1 MSEVTA
7 SLVKELR
14 DKTGA
19 GMMDCKNALVETNGN
34 IEESID
40 WLRKKGISGAEKK
53 SARVAADGVIAVSI
67 NTDAAALVEIN
78 SETDFVSRNPDF
90 QKFAKNIS
98 EIALINGQTIEELK
112 KAKYLDSGK
121 SVEEALTDLIG
132 LIGENIVLRRSSLL
146 KNANNNIFSSYIHG
160 QVNEGLGKIGV
171 ILSLESNIDSDKI
184 KDLGKQIAMHIAA
197 SKPMAI
203 SSDDVDPEVIERERS
218 ILVEQAK
225 DSGKPDNIIEKM
237 VDGRIS
243 KFFSEITLL
252 DQTWVIDGESK
263 VSKII
268 KDLEKDLSCNILI
281 KDFKYFVLGEGI
293 EVDKKDFATE
303 VAEQINN

>member
-146 KNANNNIFSSYIHG
+146 KNTNNNIFSSYIHG

-171 ILSLESNIDSDKI
+171 ILSLESNIANDKI
-184 KDLGKQIAMHIAA
+184 ENLGKQIAMHIAA

-268 KDLEKDLSCNILI
+268 QDLEKDLSCNIRI

>member
-1 MSEVTA
+1 M
-7 SLVKELR
+7 
-14 DKTGA
+14 
-19 GMMDCKNALVETNGN
+19 
-34 IEESID
+34 
-40 WLRKKGISGAEKK
+40 
-53 SARVAADGVIAVSI
+53 
-67 NTDAAALVEIN
+67 
-78 SETDFVSRNPDF
+78 
-90 QKFAKNIS
+90 
-98 EIALINGQTIEELK
+98 
-112 KAKYLDSGK
+112 
-121 SVEEALTDLIG
+121 
-132 LIGENIVLRRSSLL
+132 
-146 KNANNNIFSSYIHG
+146 HG

>member
-146 KNANNNIFSSYIHG
+146 KNTNNNIFSYYIHG

-171 ILSLESNIDSDKI
+171 ILSLESNITSDKI

-197 SKPMAI
+197 SKPLAI

>member
-67 NTDAAALVEIN
+67 NTDSAALVEIN

-98 EIALINGQTIEELK
+98 EIALLHGQTIEELK

-146 KNANNNIFSSYIHG
+146 KNTNNNIFSSYIHG

-171 ILSLESNIDSDKI
+171 ILSLETNITSDKI
-184 KDLGKQIAMHIAA
+184 EDLGKQIAMHIAA

-268 KDLEKDLSCNILI
+268 QDLEKDLSCNILI

-293 EVDKKDFATE
+293 EVEKKDFATE

>member
-19 GMMDCKNALVETNGN
+19 GMMDCKNALVETNAN
-34 IEESID
+34 IEEAVD

-53 SARVAADGVIAVSI
+53 SSRVAADGVITVSM
-67 NTDAAALVEIN
+67 NNEAAALVEIN

-90 QKFAKNIS
+90 QNFARNIS
-98 EIALINGQTIEELK
+98 DIALLSGSTIEALK
-112 KAKYLDSGK
+112 SAKYTNSEK
-121 SVEEALTDLIG
+121 TVEESLTDLIG
-132 LIGENIVLRRSSLL
+132 LIGENIVLRRTYLL
-146 KNANNNIFSSYIHG
+146 SKSANSIFSSYIHG
-160 QVNEGLGKIGV
+160 QISEGLGKIGV
-171 ILSLESNIDSDKI
+171 IISIESNGDIDKI
-184 KDLGKQIAMHIAA
+184 NAFGKQLAMHIAA
-197 SKPMAI
+197 SKPIAI
-203 SSDDVDPEVIERERS
+203 DSEGVDNTVIERERS
-218 ILVEQAK
+218 ILIEQAK

-237 VDGRIS
+237 VEGRIS

-263 VSKII
+263 VSKIL
-268 KDLEKDLSCNILI
+268 KDLENELSCSILI
-281 KDFKYFVLGEGI
+281 KDFKYFILGEGI
-293 EVDKKDFATE
+293 EVEKKDFATE

>member
-90 QKFAKNIS
+90 QKFAKIIS
-98 EIALINGQTIEELK
+98 EIALINVQTIEELK

-146 KNANNNIFSSYIHG
+146 KNLNNNIFSSYIHG

-268 KDLEKDLSCNILI
+268 QDLEKDLSCNILI

-293 EVDKKDFATE
+293 EVEKKDFATE

>member
-98 EIALINGQTIEELK
+98 EIALIHGQTIDELK

-132 LIGENIVLRRSSLL
+132 LIGENIVLRRSSILM
-146 KNANNNIFSSYIHG
+146 NTNNNIFSSYIHG

-171 ILSLESNIDSDKI
+171 ILSLESNITSDKI
-184 KDLGKQIAMHIAA
+184 ENLGKQIAMHIAA

>member
-90 QKFAKNIS
+90 QKFSKNIS
-98 EIALINGQTIEELK
+98 EIALLHGQTIEDLK

-146 KNANNNIFSSYIHG
+146 KNLNNNIFSSYIHG

-268 KDLEKDLSCNILI
+268 QDLEKDLSCNILI

-293 EVDKKDFATE
+293 EVEKKDFATE

>member
-98 EIALINGQTIEELK
+98 EIALLHGQTIDELK

-146 KNANNNIFSSYIHG
+146 KNTNNNIFSSYIHG

-171 ILSLESNIDSDKI
+171 ILSLETNITSDKI
-184 KDLGKQIAMHIAA
+184 EDLGKKIAMHIAA

-263 VSKII
+263 VSKIV

>member
-98 EIALINGQTIEELK
+98 EIALLHGQTIEELK
-112 KAKYLDSGK
+112 KAKYLESDK

-146 KNANNNIFSSYIHG
+146 KNTNNNIFSSYIHG

-171 ILSLESNIDSDKI
+171 ILSLETNITSDKI
-184 KDLGKQIAMHIAA
+184 EDLGKQIAMHIAA

>member
-98 EIALINGQTIEELK
+98 EIALSHGQTIDQLK
-112 KAKYLDSGK
+112 KANYLDSSK

-132 LIGENIVLRRSSLL
+132 LIGENIVLRRSSIL
-146 KNANNNIFSSYIHG
+146 KNTNNNIFSSYIHG

-171 ILSLESNIDSDKI
+171 ILSLESNITSDKI
-184 KDLGKQIAMHIAA
+184 ENLGKQVAMHIAA

>member
-98 EIALINGQTIEELK
+98 EIALLNGQTIEELK

-146 KNANNNIFSSYIHG
+146 KNVNNNIFSSYIHG

-268 KDLEKDLSCNILI
+268 QDLEKDLSCNILI

>member
-53 SARVAADGVIAVSI
+53 SARVAADGVVAVSI

-98 EIALINGQTIEELK
+98 EIALLHGQTIDDLK
-112 KAKYLDSGK
+112 KAISRHATSKLKSKKIDSIKTLGFRG
-121 SVEEALTDLIG
+121 EALSSIASVSSENSSFSTTLLSTDKNQLSFFPI
-132 LIGENIVLRRSSLL
+132 IV
-146 KNANNNIFSSYIHG
+146 SYP
-160 QVNEGLGKIGV
+160 
-171 ILSLESNIDSDKI
+171 
-184 KDLGKQIAMHIAA
+184 A
-197 SKPMAI
+197 KP
-203 SSDDVDPEVIERERS
+203 VIELLLYT
-218 ILVEQAK
+218 IN
-225 DSGKPDNIIEKM
+225 G
-237 VDGRIS
+237 IS
-243 KFFSEITLL
+243 TSLSE
-252 DQTWVIDGESK
+252 
-263 VSKII
+263 
-268 KDLEKDLSCNILI
+268 
-281 KDFKYFVLGEGI
+281 
-293 EVDKKDFATE
+293 
-303 VAEQINN
+303 

>member
-98 EIALINGQTIEELK
+98 EIALLHGQTIDDLK

-146 KNANNNIFSSYIHG
+146 KNTNNNIFSYYIHG

-171 ILSLESNIDSDKI
+171 ILSLESNITSDKI
-184 KDLGKQIAMHIAA
+184 ENLGKQIAMHIAA

-225 DSGKPDNIIEKM
+225 DSGKPDNIIQKM

>member
-19 GMMDCKNALVETNGN
+19 GMMDCKNALVESNAN
-34 IEESID
+34 IEEAID

-53 SARVAADGVIAVSI
+53 SARVAADGVITVSV
-67 NTDAAALVEIN
+67 NNEAASLVEIN

-90 QKFAKNIS
+90 QNFAKNIS
-98 EIALINGQTIEELK
+98 DIALLYGNSIEELK
-112 KAKYLDSGK
+112 KAKYTNSEK
-121 SVEEALTDLIG
+121 SVEDTLTDLIG
-132 LIGENIVLRRSSLL
+132 LIGENIVLRRTHLL
-146 KNANNNIFSSYIHG
+146 KKTENSVFSSYIHG
-160 QVNEGLGKIGV
+160 QISDGLGKIGV
-171 ILSLESNIDSDKI
+171 IISIESNGEKDKI
-184 KDLGKQIAMHIAA
+184 SEFGKQLAMHIAA
-197 SKPMAI
+197 SKPIAI
-203 SSDDVDPEVIERERS
+203 SSNDVDPSVIERERS
-218 ILVEQAK
+218 ILIEQAK

-237 VDGRIS
+237 VEGRIS

-263 VSKII
+263 VSKILN
-268 KDLEKDLSCNILI
+268 DLEKKLSCNILI
-281 KDFKYFVLGEGI
+281 KDFKYFILGEGI
-293 EVDKKDFATE
+293 EVEKKDFATE

>member
-132 LIGENIVLRRSSLL
+132 LIGENIVLRRSSIL
-146 KNANNNIFSSYIHG
+146 KNTNNNIFSSYIHG

-225 DSGKPDNIIEKM
+225 ESGKPDNIIEKM

-268 KDLEKDLSCNILI
+268 QDLEKDLSCNILI

-293 EVDKKDFATE
+293 EVEKKDFATE

>member
-90 QKFAKNIS
+90 QKFAKIIS
-98 EIALINGQTIEELK
+98 EIALINGQSIEELK

-146 KNANNNIFSSYIHG
+146 KNVNNNIFSSYIHG

-203 SSDDVDPEVIERERS
+203 SSDDVDPKVIERERS

-268 KDLEKDLSCNILI
+268 QDLEKDLSCNILI

-293 EVDKKDFATE
+293 EVEKKDFATE